1 MPKPTQQQSLAM
13 VAAQAIAQR
22 DFKFFLSHVK
32 IRSDD
37 PLNPSVS
44 PWQTWDYLMARA
56 DAWTS
61 TQSEI
66 VLKARQL
73 GYTWLLAAYL
83 DWRARQGWA
92 CAIISKGQLDSRSVI
107 ARVKFIEDNLPP
119 YLRAGAKFNVDSA
132 EHPGGGSILGLPST
146 PDAGVGQT
154 LQLVAFDEF
163 AFHPHGAANYSAIA
177 PTTSA
182 GGQML
187 IMSTADPE
195 LGPSGMFHDL
205 YWDSKNGLTG
215 YNAHFEPWFARP
227 GRDQEWLRR
236 EKARFIGLPDE
247 FDAWFP
253 GSDTEAF
260 IGRSG
265 LVFPMFSKERHVKSA
280 PVPLIDCIRLVGGQ
294 DFGGG
299 DPTAG
304 LLIGLSKDH
313 HVHQY
318 SEMYRRGVV
327 GLDEIAGWWSKA
339 VPRAQPCVVMCDP
352 SQAIAIETLN
362 RMSSPNIRFLPAN
375 NKRGEGLGMV
385 AFLLENDRLT
395 IGPENEDSIAEF
407 AGYRWANKT
416 DPNDRTKYATTTPV
430 DHHADAMDARRYAV
444 LEITAMLHSRHGSPV
459 RTISGRRPKRKAA

>member
-1 MPKPTQQQSLAM
+1 MPKPTNAQSLAM
-13 VAAQAIAQR
+13 VAAQAVALK
-22 DFKFFLSHVK
+22 DFKFFLSHVQ

-37 PLNPSVS
+37 PLNPTVS
-44 PWQTWDYLMARA
+44 PWQEWDYLMARA

-119 YLRAGAKFNVDSA
+119 YLKAGAKFNVDSA

-236 EKARFIGLPDE
+236 EKARFVGLPDE

-265 LVFPMFSKERHVKSA
+265 LVFPMFTKERHVKEA
-280 PVPLIDCIRLVGGQ
+280 RVPLEQCRRVVAGV

-299 DPTAG
+299 DPTAVVVLG
-304 LLIGLSKDH
+304 MDADQR
-313 HVHQY
+313 VHQY
-318 SEMYRRGVV
+318 AEFYRRGAV
-327 GLDEIAGWWSKA
+327 GLDEIGGFIKRFPVDS
-339 VPRAQPCVVMCDP
+339 VVCDP
-352 SQAIAIETLN
+352 SQGIAIETLK
-362 RMSSPNIRFLPAN
+362 RTYKIPARAAE

-385 AFLLENDRLT
+385 AFLFENDRLT
-395 IGPENEDSIAEF
+395 IEPTNTDSINEF
-407 AGYRWANKT
+407 PGYRWANKT
-416 DPNDRTKYATTTPV
+416 DPNDRTRYATTTPV

-459 RTISGRRPKRKAA
+459 RTISGRKPKRKAA

>member
-1 MPKPTQQQSLAM
+1 MPKPTNAQSLAM
-13 VAAQAIAQR
+13 VAAQAVALK
-22 DFKFFLSHVK
+22 DFKFFLSHVQ

-37 PLNPSVS
+37 PLNPTVS
-44 PWQTWDYLMARA
+44 PWQSWDYLMTRA
-56 DAWTS
+56 EAWCTG
-61 TQSEI
+61 QSE
-66 VLKARQL
+66 VDLKARQL

-119 YLRAGAKFNVDSA
+119 YLKAGAKFNVDSA

-236 EKARFIGLPDE
+236 EKARFVGLPDE

-253 GSDTEAF
+253 GTDTEAF

-265 LVFPMFSKERHVKSA
+265 LVFPMFTKERHVLK
-280 PVPLIDCIRLVGGQ
+280 PRVPLNECRRVVAGV

-299 DPTAG
+299 DPTAVVILG
-304 LLIGLSKDH
+304 MDKDQH
-313 HVHQY
+313 IHQY
-318 SEMYRRGVV
+318 AEFYKRGSV
-327 GLDEIAGWWSKA
+327 GLDEICGFLKRYRVDS
-339 VPRAQPCVVMCDP
+339 VVCDP
-352 SQAIAIETLN
+352 SQGIAIQTM
-362 RMSSPNIRFLPAN
+362 RQTYSLPARPAE

-385 AFLLENDRLT
+385 ATLLEADRLS
-395 IGPENEDSIAEF
+395 IDESCVDSINEF
-407 AGYRWANKT
+407 PGYRWANKT